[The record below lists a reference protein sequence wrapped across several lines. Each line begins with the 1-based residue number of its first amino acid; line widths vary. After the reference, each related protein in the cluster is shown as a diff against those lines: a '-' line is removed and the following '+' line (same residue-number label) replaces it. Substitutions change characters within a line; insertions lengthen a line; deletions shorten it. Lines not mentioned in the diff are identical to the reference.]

1 MSMSWIHES
10 PAEWDGDKARIVG
23 GAPPGVFDPRYAE
36 ASEGSLV
43 PGEWW
48 RVERDGRTVGYGW
61 LDVNW
66 GDAEILLAVDAS
78 ERERGVGSYI
88 LEQLAREAR
97 GRGLNYLY
105 NVIRP
110 GHPDA
115 DRLGE
120 WLRAR
125 GFVSSSDGRL
135 LRAASSRRPLD
146 TASLA

>member
-23 GAPPGVFDPRYAE
+23 GASPGVFDPRYAE

-105 NVIRP
+105 NVVP
-110 GHPDA
+110 HGHPDPEPVTA
-115 DRLGE
+115 
-120 WLRAR
+120 WLTAR
-125 GFVSSSDGRL
+125 GFARNDVGE
-135 LRAASSRRPLD
+135 LRKQVPAALVQNQG
-146 TASLA
+146 

>member
-23 GAPPGVFDPRYAE
+23 GASPGVFDPRYAE

-78 ERERGVGSYI
+78 ERERGVGSSS
-88 LEQLAREAR
+88 
-97 GRGLNYLY
+97 
-105 NVIRP
+105 
-110 GHPDA
+110 
-115 DRLGE
+115 
-120 WLRAR
+120 WRAR
-125 GFVSSSDGRL
+125 RGDVG
-135 LRAASSRRPLD
+135 
-146 TASLA
+146 